1 MKLILFALIVV
12 ACFLDCSVASAA
24 RDAGEGSSVAVNYII
39 RSLGVDIGSVSA
51 KTVGTATDND
61 FRADVSVNVP
71 LLFFSFSL
79 SSTETASIRN
89 GKLVSYR
96 KTITNKGHRREIT
109 GELKGDFFNITV
121 RDGGKVEHRKFP
133 VTDYAITNMEYPE
146 VTLARGEVRKMRV
159 FDLENAE
166 IVDREYRQVEE
177 EQTETN
183 GRRSRV
189 IITDFTDKNA
199 EGMRWTT
206 IASGLPIVMRQKG
219 KEKTGLFNPAYLV
232 RQTTTSAKH

>member
-1 MKLILFALIVV
+1 MKRILFTLIVIS
-12 ACFLDCSVASAA
+12 FLLDYGVASAA
-24 RDAGEGSSVAVNYII
+24 DAGESSSVAVNYII

-79 SSTETASIRN
+79 SSAETASIRS

-109 GELKGDFFNITV
+109 GERKGDFFNITV
-121 RDGGKVEHRKFP
+121 RDGGKVQHRKFP
-133 VTDYAITNMEYPE
+133 VSDYAITNMEYPE

-159 FDLENAE
+159 FDLENTE

-177 EQTETN
+177 EQIESN

-189 IITDFTDKNA
+189 IITDFIDKNA
-199 EGMRWTT
+199 EGRRWTT
-206 IASGLPIVMRQKG
+206 ITSGLPIVIRQKG
-219 KEKTGLFNPAYLV
+219 KEKTGLFNPSYLV
-232 RQTTTSAKH
+232 RQTTSTKP

>member
-1 MKLILFALIVV
+1 MNRIFFSLIVIS
-12 ACFLDCSVASAA
+12 CFLDCRVASAA
-24 RDAGEGSSVAVNYII
+24 RDAGEGGSVTANYII

-51 KTVGTATDND
+51 KTIGTATDND
-61 FRADVSVNVP
+61 FRADVSVKVP

-109 GELKGDFFNITV
+109 GERKGDYFNMTV
-121 RDGGKVEHRKFP
+121 RDGGKVEQMKFP
-133 VTDYAITNMEYPE
+133 VSDYAITNMEYPE
-146 VTLARGEVRKMRV
+146 VTLARGEVRKMRI

-177 EQTETN
+177 EQAETN

-189 IITDFTDKNA
+189 IITDFTDKNS
-199 EGMRWTT
+199 EGRRWTT
-206 IASGLPIVMRQKG
+206 ISSGLPIVMRQRG
-219 KEKTGLFNPAYLV
+219 KEKTGLFNPSYQV
-232 RQTTTSAKH
+232 RQNTTSH